1 MKRLNVGIDVS
12 KDDFKA
18 AVKDTRNKTIMPAR
32 TYTQNRPGM
41 DAFQKDV
48 DELREEYDC
57 DVIYGMESTGIYHL
71 PLYQYLLDA
80 GEDVKLFNG
89 LEMKRFKEGKIR
101 KTETDKIDAEN
112 IAEALILEWD
122 SHQDIKNDEPM
133 LIRIRELERLHDRLT
148 KKSSKC
154 KSQAIRVMDI
164 LCRGYTDLF
173 NDIFSTSS
181 IEIIRHTIRKT
192 RLFETDAE
200 TMTEILQEY
209 MSNSKAKGKAKKLDK
224 IFQNTVVPEFMKDP
238 CILEIHMLIQQFQMI
253 KKQIDRIER
262 KLEKLVEKQDPYMLS
277 VPGIGPLTAGII
289 LGELRDISRFSSGKE
304 VTAFAG
310 LDPSIKES
318 GKMRKTGKISKRGP
332 PHLRK
337 ALYNAVLPAL
347 QFNPVCKEFYDRL
360 DKKGKH
366 HNVARVAVA
375 RKLLLIAFSVEKNQ
389 HEFYVPSYVSEEYTS
404 EEN

>member
-18 AVKDTRNKTIMPAR
+18 AIKDTKNKTVMPAR
-32 TYTQNRPGM
+32 TYKQNRPGM
-41 DAFQKDV
+41 DAFQKEV
-48 DELREEYDC
+48 DKLSEEYDC

-80 GEDVKLFNG
+80 GKDVKLFNG

-101 KTETDKIDAEN
+101 KTETDKIDAGN

-122 SHQDIKNDEPM
+122 SHQDINDEPM

-200 TMTEILQEY
+200 TMTEILREY
-209 MSNSKAKGKAKKLDK
+209 MSDSKAKRKAKKLDNL
-224 IFQNTVVPEFMKDP
+224 FQNTVVPEFMIEP
-238 CILEIHMLIQQFQMI
+238 CILEIHMLIHQFQTI
-253 KKQIDRIER
+253 NEQIER
-262 KLEKLVEKQDPYMLS
+262 VERKIEKLVKAYDPYMLS

-289 LGELRDISRFSSGKE
+289 LGELRDPSRFSSRKE

-310 LDPSIKES
+310 LDPSVKES

-332 PHLRK
+332 PNLRK

-366 HNVARVAVA
+366 HNVVRIAVA
-375 RKLLLIAFSVEKNQ
+375 RKLLLIAWSVEKNQ
-389 HEFYVPSYVSEEYTS
+389 KEFYVPSYVSEEYIS
-404 EEN
+404 KEN